1 MLSLFRNNKTLFI
14 CLSGLFYLSACIW
27 ITPHGFDPI
36 DSGALL
42 VQYSATLDAARPVGV
57 GTFLTVWAGHLLH
70 SLVPSHQLLFLSLLT
85 WVLFALEGLMVYRMV
100 RPFLPVSLSVFLPI
114 GGIFMNKFFD
124 LLGYNNW
131 SVFFFILMLFLLE
144 QWMRTSRLFW
154 VFLAGC
160 MVGVST
166 GFRLPNLL
174 QGTMVLG
181 VFWYEWHSRSF
192 QKAWGA
198 SLLFCV
204 GGLFSLASVWGAYGV
219 FYGMDVLFGYVP
231 QYAGRLNTN
240 SGIGYSAAE
249 MLSALF
255 SGLGK
260 GLLLLFPFVLL
271 ALAAAAG
278 LHFFSRKRKQGPGRI
293 FLLAAAGVCSAV
305 CFFFALNVS
314 SPDWLG
320 ARRPSLCLIA
330 AFCLLICLA
339 GAFAFMKASPRLS
352 TLCVFAIGMI
362 LIVTLGTNN
371 GILFFMMGMTYYV
384 PVAAAAFVQL
394 KKRFFPNSRPLLYCS
409 VTLLQWTACFSFVL
423 FSFFN
428 FFTYEYL
435 DGRSAATVTE
445 VSIPQLAGM
454 KTTPERSAMYQE
466 FMEVS
471 APYRGGMAVIYG
483 SFPIGHYLSDTQPA
497 LGQIWPDLPSY
508 SLEQLQDALH
518 RLEQEQSWPPLIFA
532 YPFGPDYRYAPEKW
546 LEIEAFAQRNAYT
559 LSYQSE
565 HFLLYSRE
573 A

>member
-1 MLSLFRNNKTLFI
+1 
-14 CLSGLFYLSACIW
+14 
-27 ITPHGFDPI
+27 
-36 DSGALL
+36 
-42 VQYSATLDAARPVGV
+42 
-57 GTFLTVWAGHLLH
+57 
-70 SLVPSHQLLFLSLLT
+70 
-85 WVLFALEGLMVYRMV
+85 
-100 RPFLPVSLSVFLPI
+100 
-114 GGIFMNKFFD
+114 
-124 LLGYNNW
+124 
-131 SVFFFILMLFLLE
+131 
-144 QWMRTSRLFW
+144 
-154 VFLAGC
+154 